1 METKVIK
8 PLLRSL
14 FISYALSAL
23 FLGALAFALYKL
35 RLGESLVNLLIFAVY
50 FAACF
55 AGGFFTGRKVRNRRF
70 FLGTA
75 VRNVLFSHPF
85 CCFLGYGSRASIQAA
100 RSLMVLG
107 VCAFGGTLGGMLSFL
122 RSISSNSSP
131 IRNTRLPKNT
141 KISPRLKITFFS
153 LLKFNGEII
162 HYIAFYQ
169 TVIKIADSTSKD
181 HGKADLLGQAA
192 LFCHK
197 RA

>member
-70 FLGTA
+70 FWGL
-75 VRNVLFSHPF
+75 
-85 CCFLGYGSRASIQAA
+85 
-100 RSLMVLG
+100 
-107 VCAFGGTLGGMLSFL
+107 TLGLVYFLVLLAVSFL
-122 RSISSNSSP
+122 LNKGLNGTMNQILTTMAICAASGTIGGMIS
-131 IRNTRLPKNT
+131 
-141 KISPRLKITFFS
+141 
-153 LLKFNGEII
+153 
-162 HYIAFYQ
+162 
-169 TVIKIADSTSKD
+169 
-181 HGKADLLGQAA
+181 
-192 LFCHK
+192 
-197 RA
+197 

>member
-1 METKVIK
+1 MSMETKVIK

-70 FLGTA
+70 FWGLLSGM
-75 VRNVLFSHPF
+75 FY
-85 CCFLGYGSRASIQAA
+85 FLILAFWIIFIKAAASWAMDPRASIQAA

-107 VCAFGGTLGGMLSFL
+107 VCAFGGTLGGMLSF
-122 RSISSNSSP
+122 
-131 IRNTRLPKNT
+131 
-141 KISPRLKITFFS
+141 
-153 LLKFNGEII
+153 
-162 HYIAFYQ
+162 
-169 TVIKIADSTSKD
+169 
-181 HGKADLLGQAA
+181 
-192 LFCHK
+192 
-197 RA
+197 

>member
-23 FLGALAFALYKL
+23 FLGALAFALYRL

-55 AGGFFTGRKVRNRRF
+55 AGGFF
-70 FLGTA
+70 
-75 VRNVLFSHPF
+75 RNVLFSHPF
-85 CCFLGYGSRASIQAA
+85 CCFLGYGSPGLYPGCQISHGIR
-100 RSLMVLG
+100 R
-107 VCAFGGTLGGMLSFL
+107 VCLWRNPWGNAQFL

-153 LLKFNGEII
+153 LLNSMEK
-162 HYIAFYQ
+162 
-169 TVIKIADSTSKD
+169 
-181 HGKADLLGQAA
+181 
-192 LFCHK
+192 
-197 RA
+197 

>member
-35 RLGESLVNLLIFAVY
+35 RRWIFH
-50 FAACF
+50 
-55 AGGFFTGRKVRNRRF
+55 RKKSQKPAF

-85 CCFLGYGSRASIQAA
+85 CCFLGYGSPGLYPGCQISHGIR
-100 RSLMVLG
+100 R
-107 VCAFGGTLGGMLSFL
+107 VCLWRNPWGNAQFL

-153 LLKFNGEII
+153 LLNSMEK
-162 HYIAFYQ
+162 
-169 TVIKIADSTSKD
+169 
-181 HGKADLLGQAA
+181 
-192 LFCHK
+192 
-197 RA
+197 

>member
-70 FLGTA
+70 FWGLLSGMFYFLI
-75 VRNVLFSHPF
+75 LFAASWAMDP
-85 CCFLGYGSRASIQAA
+85 RASIQAA

-107 VCAFGGTLGGMLSFL
+107 VCAFGGTLGGNAQFL

-153 LLKFNGEII
+153 LLNSMEK
-162 HYIAFYQ
+162 
-169 TVIKIADSTSKD
+169 
-181 HGKADLLGQAA
+181 
-192 LFCHK
+192 
-197 RA
+197 